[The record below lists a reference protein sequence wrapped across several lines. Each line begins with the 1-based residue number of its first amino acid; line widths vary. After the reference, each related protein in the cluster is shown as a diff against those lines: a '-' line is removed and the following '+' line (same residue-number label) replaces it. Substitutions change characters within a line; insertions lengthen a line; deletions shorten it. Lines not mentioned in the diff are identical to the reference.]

1 MKVTVILPDELV
13 KEALEYTKAE
23 TITEALKIALKGY
36 ISKQKLKKMSLSIL
50 QEPLE
55 FNYSAKELRKK
66 NNL

>member
-13 KEALEYTKAE
+13 KEALKYTKAA
-23 TITEALKIALKGY
+23 TFTEAMKIALKDY
-36 ISKQKLKKMSLSIL
+36 ISNQKFKKMSLSIL

-55 FNYSAKELRKK
+55 FNYSAKELREK

>member
-1 MKVTVILPDELV
+1 MKVTVILPNELI

-23 TITEALKIALKGY
+23 TITEALKMVLKGY
-36 ISKQKLKKMSLSIL
+36 ISSQKLKNLSLSIL